1 MGLLGLWGWVGLKTS
16 IPVYIP
22 VVIVFGL
29 GAIAEILKPLL
40 ILIQCKMEKF
50 EESEGGAA

>member
-22 VVIVFGL
+22 VIIVFGL
-29 GAIAEILKPLL
+29 GAIAEILKPLI
-40 ILIQCKMEKF
+40 ILIQCKMEQ
-50 EESEGGAA
+50 SEGGAA